1 MVYVPRVRCNRFLI
15 THLPLEFQLET
26 RVFKLV
32 LRMVQDLIYP
42 TQADTVMQEDRLV
55 LWWAPLILMD
65 SFICKAHHRTITLP
79 QIYLSF
85 GQPSQYPGPGPMQGG
100 FASVSPGPPRSGLDP
115 GPYGPPPGPQS
126 SRPPSDTSIRHM
138 GIRKASSTRSIASQI
153 DPLNFAPPVPS
164 ISGGLGPSILVIV
177 PFQLFKHHNLI
188 PCCPPRTRKLLR
200 APKDLS
206 MPQVLPVLRFK
217 TPLR

>member
-42 TQADTVMQEDRLV
+42 TQANTVMQEDRLV

-79 QIYLSF
+79 QIYLSLVNRPNIPDQDPCKVDSLVFRQVHQDLALTLVLTVLLQALNLLDHLQTRRFATWGF
-85 GQPSQYPGPGPMQGG
+85 GRHHPHDPSH
-100 FASVSPGPPRSGLDP
+100 L
-115 GPYGPPPGPQS
+115 
-126 SRPPSDTSIRHM
+126 
-138 GIRKASSTRSIASQI
+138 K
-153 DPLNFAPPVPS
+153 
-164 ISGGLGPSILVIV
+164 
-177 PFQLFKHHNLI
+177 LI
-188 PCCPPRTRKLLR
+188 H
-200 APKDLS
+200 
-206 MPQVLPVLRFK
+206 
-217 TPLR
+217 